1 MKNSILFLKKIAVVV
16 IVLLTNY
23 GVSQT
28 YEFQTVKEINCT
40 PVVSQGKTGT
50 CWSFSSTSFLESEIM
65 RITGKTIDLSEMY
78 SVRHTYPKK
87 AFNYVMRQGKAQFGE
102 GGLNHDVINSALE
115 FGLVPESVYSGKVN
129 STEFDHTKMVVEL
142 EKIVKTTVETPTP
155 FNTSWKANFEA
166 VLDQYMGKNITDFT
180 YEGKKYTPKQFL
192 EFTGLKLDNYLTI
205 TSFMH
210 EPYYTKF
217 ILNIPDNFANGA
229 MYNLPLDEFISTIDN
244 SLENGFTVALDA
256 DVSEKSFSGQRGIAV
271 VPFNDTDIPA
281 VFKEIKKE
289 KTITPELRQ
298 AEFENLNTTD
308 DHLMHIVGKVK
319 DQNGTIY
326 YKVKN
331 SWGKD
336 SGKEGYVYMSV
347 SYMRLKAISV
357 LIHKDALNKKNK
369 KYFRN
374 FILTD

>member
-1 MKNSILFLKKIAVVV
+1 MKNTILFLKKIAVVI

-23 GVSQT
+23 SVSQT

-78 SVRHTYPKK
+78 SVRQTYPKK
-87 AFNYVMRQGKAQFGE
+87 ALNYVMRQGKAQFGE

-115 FGLVPESVYSGKVN
+115 FGLVPESVYSGKGT

-142 EKIVKTTVETPTP
+142 EKIVKTTVENPTP
-155 FNTSWKANFEA
+155 FNTNWKASFEA
-166 VLDQYMGKNITDFT
+166 VLDQYMGKNVTEFMYD
-180 YEGKKYTPKQFL
+180 GKNYTPKQFL
-192 EFTGLKLDNYLTI
+192 EFTGLKLDNYVTI
-205 TSFMH
+205 TSFTH
-210 EPYYTKF
+210 EPYHTKF
-217 ILNIPDNFANGA
+217 ILNIPDNFANGS
-229 MYNLPLDEFISTIDN
+229 MYNLPLDEFISSIDN
-244 SLENGFTVALDA
+244 SLEKGFTVALDA

-347 SYMRLKAISV
+347 SYLRLKAISV
-357 LIHKDALNKKNK
+357 LIHKDALNKKT
-369 KYFRN
+369 RS
-374 FILTD
+374 ILGILY

>member
-16 IVLLTNY
+16 IVLAANY

-78 SVRHTYPKK
+78 SVRQTYPKK

-115 FGLVPESVYSGKVN
+115 FGLVPESVYSGKGT
-129 STEFDHTKMVVEL
+129 SIEFDHTKMVVEL

-155 FNTSWKANFEA
+155 FNTNWKASFEA
-166 VLDQYMGKNITDFT
+166 VLDQYMGKNVTEFT
-180 YEGKKYTPKQFL
+180 YDGKKYTPKQFL
-192 EFTGLKLDNYLTI
+192 EFTGLKLDNYVTI

-210 EPYYTKF
+210 EPYHTKF

-229 MYNLPLDEFISTIDN
+229 MYNLPLDEFISSIDN
-244 SLENGFTVALDA
+244 SIEKGFSVALDA

-271 VPFNDTDIPA
+271 VPFKDTDIPA

-336 SGKEGYVYMSV
+336 SGKDDM
-347 SYMRLKAISV
+347 
-357 LIHKDALNKKNK
+357 
-369 KYFRN
+369 
-374 FILTD
+374 FI

>member
-23 GVSQT
+23 SVSQT

-115 FGLVPESVYSGKVN
+115 FGLVPESVYSGKG
-129 STEFDHTKMVVEL
+129 SSAEFDHTKMVVEL
-142 EKIVKTTVETPTP
+142 EKIVKTTVETPSP
-155 FNTSWKANFEA
+155 FNTNWKANFEA
-166 VLDQYMGKNITDFT
+166 VLDQYMGKNVTEFT
-180 YEGKKYTPKQFL
+180 YDGKKYTPKQFL
-192 EFTGLKLDNYLTI
+192 EFTGLKLDNYVTI

-210 EPYYTKF
+210 EPYHTKF

-256 DVSEKSFSGQRGIAV
+256 DVSEKSYSGQRGIAV
-271 VPFNDTDIPA
+271 VPFNEADIPA

-336 SGKEGYVYMSV
+336 SGKAGYVYMSV

-357 LIHKDALNKKNK
+357 LIHKDALNKKT
-369 KYFRN
+369 RS
-374 FILTD
+374 ILGILY

>member
-1 MKNSILFLKKIAVVV
+1 MKNSILLLKKLALVF
-16 IVLLTNY
+16 IVLIANY
-23 GVSQT
+23 SVSQT

-40 PVVSQGKTGT
+40 PVISQGKTGT

-65 RITGKTIDLSEMY
+65 RTTGKSIDLSEMY

-87 AFNYVMRQGKAQFGE
+87 ALNYVMRQGKAQFGD
-102 GGLNHDVINSALE
+102 GGLNHDVINSAFE
-115 FGLVPESVYSGKVN
+115 FGLVPESAYSGKGS
-129 STEFDHTKMVVEL
+129 STEHDHTKMVVEL

-155 FNTSWKANFEA
+155 FNTNWKANFES
-166 VLDQYMGKNITDFT
+166 VLDQYLGKNVNEFT
-180 YEGKKYTPKQFL
+180 YEGKTYTPKQFF
-192 EFTGLKLDNYLTI
+192 EYTGLKLDNYVTI

-217 ILNIPDNFANGA
+217 ILAIPDNFANG
-229 MYNLPLDEFISTIDN
+229 MFYNLPLDEFMSTIDN
-244 SLENGFTVALDA
+244 ALDKGFTIALDA
-256 DVSEKSFSGQRGIAV
+256 DVSEKTFSGQRGIAV
-271 VPFNDTDIPA
+271 IPA
-281 VFKEIKKE
+281 NETDVPAIFAEIKKE
-289 KTITPELRQ
+289 KVITPEFRQ

-308 DHLMHIVGKVK
+308 DHLMHIVGKVQ

-336 SGKEGYVYMSV
+336 SGKAGYVYMSV

-357 LIHKDALNKKNK
+357 MIHKDALNKKTRSV
-369 KYFRN
+369 FG
-374 FILTD
+374 ILY